1 MKCGR
6 GLRTVFGVLALA
18 LFVGYFG
25 LRYSVS
31 PKSDD
36 FDSEH
41 AFIYSDV
48 KKVIDSGGDL
58 DEFFRSDPR
67 YAYLYE
73 GQPDA
78 AGTQTQPD
86 GAEQPVPEAP
96 PEPTPEPDPNSPEA
110 KAAALGLPAP
120 PDIDTSSWEF
130 MLVNGDNSIGQYE
143 PEQLAYLNQT
153 ASETDIQYSYNANR
167 CAVDA
172 RIAQPLLDMALGCKD
187 AGLPVY
193 LSSGYRSYSDQ
204 QANFTRVC
212 NNNGVSD
219 GKDANGYYIT
229 MPAGCSEH
237 QAALCCDITDVY
249 HEIKNASLDQT
260 DTYKWLY
267 EHCTEYGFILRFP
280 NGKGD
285 ITGVM
290 YEPFHFRYVGLE
302 AAAYIMENDL
312 TLEEFLGLY
321 SGAPT
326 EAPVP
331 DAEA

>member
-31 PKSDD
+31 PKSND

-41 AFIYSDV
+41 AFIYSEV
-48 KKVIDSGGDL
+48 KKVIDAGGDL
-58 DEFFRSDPR
+58 DEYFRSDPR

-86 GAEQPVPEAP
+86 EAEQPAPEAT
-96 PEPTPEPDPNSPEA
+96 PEPTPEPDPNSPQA
-110 KAAALGLPAP
+110 KAAALGLPTP
-120 PDIDTSSWEF
+120 PDVDTSSWEF

-153 ASETDIQYSYNANR
+153 ASETDIQYSYNGNR

-290 YEPFHFRYVGLE
+290 YEPFHFRYVGME

-312 TLEEFLGLY
+312 TLEEFLELY
-321 SGAPT
+321 SGTPT
-326 EAPVP
+326 EAPA
-331 DAEA
+331 AEA

>member
-41 AFIYSDV
+41 AFIYSEV
-48 KKVIDSGGDL
+48 KKVIDAGGDL
-58 DEFFRSDPR
+58 DEYFRSDPR

-86 GAEQPVPEAP
+86 EAEQPAPEAT
-96 PEPTPEPDPNSPEA
+96 PEPTPEPDPNSPQA
-110 KAAALGLPAP
+110 KAAALGLPTP
-120 PDIDTSSWEF
+120 PDVDTSSWEF

-153 ASETDIQYSYNANR
+153 ASETDIQYSYNGNR

-290 YEPFHFRYVGLE
+290 YEPFHFRYVGME

-312 TLEEFLGLY
+312 TLEEFLELY
-321 SGAPT
+321 SGTPT
-326 EAPVP
+326 EAPA
-331 DAEA
+331 AEA

>member
-6 GLRTVFGVLALA
+6 GLRIVFGVLALA

-41 AFIYSDV
+41 AFIYSEV

-58 DEFFRSDPR
+58 DEYFRSDPR

-73 GQPDA
+73 GQTDA
-78 AGTQTQPD
+78 ADTQTQPD
-86 GAEQPVPEAP
+86 EAEQPAPEAT
-96 PEPTPEPDPNSPEA
+96 PEPTPEPDPNSPQA
-110 KAAALGLPAP
+110 KAAALGLPTP
-120 PDIDTSSWEF
+120 PDVDTSSWEF

-153 ASETDIQYSYNANR
+153 ASDTEIQYSHDENR
-167 CAVDA
+167 CGVDA

-193 LSSGYRSYSDQ
+193 LSSGYRSYSEQ

-219 GKDANGYYIT
+219 GKNADGYYIT

-237 QAALCCDITDVY
+237 QTALCCDITDVY
-249 HEIKNASLDQT
+249 HNPKTASLDQT

-290 YEPFHFRYVGLE
+290 YEPFHFRYVGME

-312 TLEEFLGLY
+312 TLEEFLELY
-321 SGAPT
+321 SGTPT
-326 EAPVP
+326 EAPA
-331 DAEA
+331 AEA

>member
-96 PEPTPEPDPNSPEA
+96 PESTPEPDPNSPEA

>member
-41 AFIYSDV
+41 AFIYSEV

-58 DEFFRSDPR
+58 DEYFRSDPR

-86 GAEQPVPEAP
+86 EAEQPAPEAT
-96 PEPTPEPDPNSPEA
+96 PEPTPEPDPNSPQA
-110 KAAALGLPAP
+110 KAAALGLPTP
-120 PDIDTSSWEF
+120 PDVDTSSWEF

-153 ASETDIQYSYNANR
+153 ASETDIQYSYSGNR

-290 YEPFHFRYVGLE
+290 YEPFHFRYVGME

-312 TLEEFLGLY
+312 TLEEFLELY
-321 SGAPT
+321 SGTPT
-326 EAPVP
+326 EAPA
-331 DAEA
+331 AEA